1 PIHGNYHGYYAKRPS
16 PHLSDTRLRLLPA
29 GTFTNATVLDVG
41 CNEGWVTC
49 EIAQVYGAAKVVGV
63 DIDESLVEAA
73 WRRRRAVWS
82 LQAPPTTSTTTL
94 HPTEP
99 RAAAEPN
106 ISDSPPKKK
115 RKRTVPKNTPTTQ
128 APVPPATQQ
137 HDADPVPDLPARAY
151 FPASCLHEFGP
162 QPIPPSIKGEVQ
174 GERGSGRGKTAFPH
188 NVSFRAAD
196 WTATDIPEDKAGY
209 DVIVVFSLTKWIHLH
224 ALDTGLTAFFQKLHR
239 VLRPGGTLVLEPQPW
254 ESYTKARRMSPTLKE
269 NYSKLLL
276 RPEGF
281 GEVLREVGFAG
292 PVRMGCGGEGGEY
305 FLALL
310 ASVGF
315 G

>member
-1 PIHGNYHGYYAKRPS
+1 MSNHIPIHGNYHGYYAKRPS
-16 PHLSDTRLRLLPA
+16 PHLSDARLRLLPA

-82 LQAPPTTSTTTL
+82 LQAPPTTTTL

-99 RAAAEPN
+99 QAAAEPN
-106 ISDSPPKKK
+106 TSDSPPKKK
-115 RKRTVPKNTPTTQ
+115 RKRT
-128 APVPPATQQ
+128 
-137 HDADPVPDLPARAY
+137 HDADPVPDHPARAY

-162 QPIPPSIKGEVQ
+162 QPVPPSSSSSSMQADG
-174 GERGSGRGKTAFPH
+174 GNGRAKTAFPH
-188 NVSFRAAD
+188 NVSFRTAD
-196 WTATDIPEDKAGY
+196 WTMKDIPEDKAGY
-209 DVIVVFSLTKWIHLH
+209 DVVVAFSLTKWIHLH

-292 PVRMGCGGEGGEY
+292 PVRMGCGGEGGFERPVHVY
-305 FLALL
+305 TKL
-310 ASVGF
+310 
-315 G
+315 